1 MSAAITSKFCQ
12 NLGVWFRL
20 MHPCMS
26 YTYFRKQLLVSVHY
40 FIHLNLSIS
49 LCLGYLVF
57 VTSVQPARESDVSA
71 TLTSICKV
79 IKVVVFSK
87 AACRIASYPGS
98 FRKLLPDNITVIRF
112 RILFSSPSSC
122 GKAVTGRHC

>member
-1 MSAAITSKFCQ
+1 MVCG
-12 NLGVWFRL
+12 LELYMYVL
-20 MHPCMS
+20 HL
-26 YTYFRKQLLVSVHY
+26 FRKKLLESVHY

-57 VTSVQPARESDVSA
+57 VTSVEPARAINVSA

-87 AACRIASYPGS
+87 AASRIASYPGS
-98 FRKLLPDNITVIRF
+98 FRKLLPHNITA
-112 RILFSSPSSC
+112 
-122 GKAVTGRHC
+122 GKL